1 MPPLATPSSQHI
13 FARFSARSLSQ
24 SSLVAHTSVTS
35 RLEVHEQSLEET
47 SEENRRTAYLRPHS
61 NRNMSMPTLEKNG
74 AAKSSV
80 EPVNGST
87 TYQRSGFYDNVDG
100 DLGGDDASLSAASQ
114 DTDEAAL
121 ARLGYKSEMMREFGN
136 LSTFS
141 FAFSIMG
148 MCSSIATTFNTP
160 LLYGG
165 GPASVVW
172 CWLIGSIFNVTLG
185 ASVAEIVSA
194 YPTSGGVYTVSWRR
208 IRSLSSG
215 SFVASYRLQPVS
227 FPGNTEPCKS
237 ISCRRRRTQLI

>member
-1 MPPLATPSSQHI
+1 M
-13 FARFSARSLSQ
+13 
-24 SSLVAHTSVTS
+24 
-35 RLEVHEQSLEET
+35 
-47 SEENRRTAYLRPHS
+47 S
-61 NRNMSMPTLEKNG
+61 NLPTLDKNG
-74 AAKSSV
+74 P
-80 EPVNGST
+80 EPIDNST
-87 TYQRSGFYDNVDG
+87 TYRRSALYEANDA
-100 DLGGDDASLSAASQ
+100 GGDDTSLSANSF

-172 CWLIGSIFNVTLG
+172 CWLIGSIFNTTLG

-194 YPTSGGVYTVSWRR
+194 YPTSGGVYTVCSSFTARVFMLSWSALFAGFRQS
-208 IRSLSSG
+208 RSSKTSSHVG
-215 SFVASYRLQPVS
+215 S
-227 FPGNTEPCKS
+227 KS
-237 ISCRRRRTQLI
+237 LG

>member
-1 MPPLATPSSQHI
+1 MSNKDSNIRRHPSPRLLLSYGSIHLGTLAARGSSSSGNRSPSDVKAPSTNIPSRTTQEASRTIAHPPL
-13 FARFSARSLSQ
+13 
-24 SSLVAHTSVTS
+24 
-35 RLEVHEQSLEET
+35 
-47 SEENRRTAYLRPHS
+47 YLD
-61 NRNMSMPTLEKNG
+61 RNMSMPTLEKDG
-74 AAKSSV
+74 AAKSSA
-80 EPVNGST
+80 EPVDGST
-87 TYQRSGFYDNVDG
+87 TYQRSGFYDNADG
-100 DLGGDDASLSAASQ
+100 DMAGDDASLSAGSQ

-172 CWLIGSIFNVTLG
+172 CWLIGSIFNTTLG

-194 YPTSGGVYTVSWRR
+194 YPTSGGVYTVSINVRKR
-208 IRSLSSG
+208 CL
-215 SFVASYRLQPVS
+215 
-227 FPGNTEPCKS
+227 
-237 ISCRRRRTQLI
+237 

>member
-1 MPPLATPSSQHI
+1 
-13 FARFSARSLSQ
+13 
-24 SSLVAHTSVTS
+24 
-35 RLEVHEQSLEET
+35 
-47 SEENRRTAYLRPHS
+47 
-61 NRNMSMPTLEKNG
+61 MSMPTLEKNG
-74 AAKSSV
+74 AAQSGV

-100 DLGGDDASLSAASQ
+100 DLGGDDASLSAGSQ

-160 LLYGG
+160 MLYGG

-172 CWLIGSIFNVTLG
+172 CWLIGSIFNTTLG

-194 YPTSGGVYTVSWRR
+194 YPTSGGVYTVSWQR
-208 IRSLSSG
+208 IRSL
-215 SFVASYRLQPVS
+215 ALD
-227 FPGNTEPCKS
+227 
-237 ISCRRRRTQLI
+237 